1 MNLDLMPPGIGT
13 MTPFLALCVDLGMLV
28 MLVSFVLCVVRLLRG
43 PTLPDRIVALDLFGL
58 LAVAFIALY
67 ALWDGKAVFVD
78 AAIALALVAFFG
90 TVAYARF
97 VEQLGGR
104 LRPGSGGPAA
114 ADPQPE
120 GKGASHDR
128 A

>member
-1 MNLDLMPPGIGT
+1 
-13 MTPFLALCVDLGMLV
+13 MTEMIPFLYWSIQIAMVI
-28 MLVSFVLCVVRLLRG
+28 MLVSFLLSVYRLLKG

-67 ALWDGKAVFVD
+67 ALYDRQPVFID

-97 VEQLGGR
+97 VEQRGL
-104 LRPGSGGPAA
+104 
-114 ADPQPE
+114 
-120 GKGASHDR
+120 DR
-128 A
+128 GTDDDE